1 MSLPAESLDHAPFIF
16 IVVSNFDHRSLEG
29 AGMSNNATFNAH
41 THTADEPCFRELNP
55 SSLLISMSGT
65 TTGEP
70 YPRNLIVNT

>member
-1 MSLPAESLDHAPFIF
+1 MSLSAESLDPAPFIF

-29 AGMSNNATFNAH
+29 VGMSNNADLH
-41 THTADEPCFRELNP
+41 THTADEPCFKELNP

-70 YPRNLIVNT
+70 HPRNLTINT